1 MKMQNKI
8 FKALTGEP
16 AVVQQIDGR
25 QVEIHYMNDTPFLA
39 QFAGR
44 GRFAEWTS
52 DGKAFK
58 LIVEKG
64 YFEAMDGFYTEEI
77 NKVWINF
84 LVSVGKKYRKVTAI
98 FLGGIALLYLI
109 VALVGILWFP
119 DQLTNILIG
128 SLIVVLGANIVQTR
142 YVRKY
147 IANENT
153 KARDAIVQA
162 LGDKKYNEL
171 LQKQD
176 EYYKAYYK
184 FDEETTE
191 TEATEID
198 TENES
203 TDNGDEDH
211 GN

>member
-153 KARDAIVQA
+153 KARDAIVEA

-184 FDEETTE
+184 FDEEATE

-203 TDNGDEDH
+203 TDNGDENH